1 MKNGFLDRAALEKD
15 IEQIKFYAEEEK
27 EKLAKIREQIERCT
41 ENYDSQNTKLI
52 LESIENYGQ
61 NVEKF
66 YDKRLSY
73 MLVLK
78 NAIALY
84 EDLGQKTVERFNG
97 DI

>member
-52 LESIENYGQ
+52 LESIKNYGQ
-61 NVEKF
+61 NAEKF

-84 EDLGQKTVERFNG
+84 EDLGRETVERFNG